1 MILSLL
7 KHIFELMLIKNI
19 LFLISFFVMAPILF
33 SQYWQQKADYEM
45 EIELDVSSAQFNG
58 KQRILYT
65 NNSPETLNKVFYHLY
80 FNAFRPG
87 SEMAERQKSSLDVNR
102 RFKVIIDSIGPKS
115 YGKIQVKNLKQNGIL
130 LNPFFSE
137 TILEVP
143 LANPILPGESAVLD
157 LEFSGQVPDLIRR
170 SGKNSSEGVA
180 FSMAQWYPKL
190 AEYDIDGWNAS
201 PYLGREFHGVWGNFD
216 VKITLD
222 KNFTVAA
229 SGYLQNPEDI
239 GKGYK
244 KIKRSKSKKGKLTW
258 HFIAPNVHDFT
269 WAADKDYI
277 HDIYPGPNNVKLH
290 FFYKNNPSIIDNWKK
305 LQPLTAELMEYFNS
319 SIGDYPY
326 KQYSVVQG
334 GDGGMEYAML
344 TLITGERKF
353 GSLVGVTAHELAH
366 SWFQNILATN
376 EMKHE
381 WMDEGFTTYISTIAT
396 DKVLKE
402 NKVFP
407 LRNAYLGYYNLA
419 LSGIEQPQQTNAN
432 RYAYNYAY
440 ESSAYNKG
448 AVFLSQLGYIIGK
461 ENLNTSLKIYFEE
474 FKFKHPTPRDFIRI
488 AERVSGI
495 LLNWYLTDWTQT
507 TNTIDYKISG
517 VSKLYNKTI
526 IDLERVGMM
535 PMPLEILISFKNGNK
550 QIHYVPIGIMRGEKK
565 PYVDIEWILHNDW
578 TWSTPN
584 YKLIIDSPLD
594 SIEKIT
600 IDSSNLMAD
609 IDKSNNYYL
618 NNNDP

>member
-1 MILSLL
+1 MFNKLIICFLS
-7 KHIFELMLIKNI
+7 
-19 LFLISFFVMAPILF
+19 FLIFPNILF
-33 SQYWQQKADYEM
+33 SQYWQQKVDYKM
-45 EIELDVSSAQFNG
+45 EIELDVSSAQFKG
-58 KQRILYT
+58 KQKILYT
-65 NNSPETLNKVFYHLY
+65 NNSPEVLNKVFYHLY
-80 FNAFRPG
+80 FNAFKPG

-102 RFKVIIDSIGPKS
+102 RFNVIIDSIKPNS
-115 YGKIQVKNLKQNGIL
+115 YGRITVKDLKQNGVS
-130 LNPFFSE
+130 LNPLFSE

-143 LANPILPGESAVLD
+143 LVKPILPGESTVLD

-170 SGKNSSEGVA
+170 AGKNSSEGVA

-190 AEYDIDGWNAS
+190 AEYDVDGWNAS

-222 KNFTVAA
+222 KSFTVAA

-244 KIKRSKSKKGKLTW
+244 EIKRSKSKKGKLTW

-269 WAADKDYI
+269 WAADKNYI
-277 HDIYPGPNNVKLH
+277 HDIYPGPNNVDLH

-305 LQPLTAELMEYFNS
+305 LQPLTAELMNYFNS
-319 SIGDYPY
+319 TIGDYPY

-381 WMDEGFTTYISTIAT
+381 WMDEGFTTYVSTIAT

-402 NKVFP
+402 NKIFP

-419 LSGIEQPQQTNAN
+419 LSGVEQPQQTNAN
-432 RYAYNYAY
+432 RYTYNYAY

-461 ENLNTSLKIYFEE
+461 ENLDKSLKIYFQE

-507 TNTIDYKISG
+507 TNTIDYKISR
-517 VSKLYNKTI
+517 VSELKNQTI
-526 IDLERVGMM
+526 IDLERIGMM
-535 PMPLEILISFKNGNK
+535 PMPLEILISYKNGKK
-550 QIHYVPIGIMRGEKK
+550 QIHYIPIGIMRGEKN
-565 PYVDIEWILHNDW
+565 PSPDIEWILHKDW
-578 TWSTPN
+578 TWSNPN
-584 YKLIIDSPLD
+584 YKLIINSTLF
-594 SIEKIT
+594 SVEKIT
-600 IDSSNLMAD
+600 IDPSNLMAD